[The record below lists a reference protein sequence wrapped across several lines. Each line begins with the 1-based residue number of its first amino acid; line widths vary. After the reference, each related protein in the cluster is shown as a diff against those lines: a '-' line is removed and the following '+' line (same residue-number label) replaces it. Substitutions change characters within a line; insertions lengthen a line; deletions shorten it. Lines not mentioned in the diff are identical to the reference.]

1 MFALTEEHAYEH
13 FLLIHAIFTYIFV
26 CLNISY
32 TMHIVGC
39 SVGGLDELTLCLNLR
54 FIKWDLGTF
63 FVHMDILSTTFQKLL
78 YV

>member
-54 FIKWDLGTF
+54 
-63 FVHMDILSTTFQKLL
+63 
-78 YV
+78 